1 MRNFKFN
8 SARAL
13 TGITVLLE
21 NLLAWCVL
29 LTLLIYGANL
39 LYKYITHPA
48 LLWSGE
54 GMRSLLADALLLA
67 MGAEFVRTF
76 LQHTPQTIVEI
87 LSFAIARHIVLDPGS
102 MLEVLAGSGAVFIL
116 MVGYYFLSRPRALAP
131 AEANAPTAVPPSPA
145 PAKQ

>member
-1 MRNFKFN
+1 MHKFKLN

-29 LTLLIYGANL
+29 ITLLIYGANL
-39 LYKYITHPA
+39 LYKYLTQPA
-48 LLWSGE
+48 LLWTGE
-54 GMRSLLADALLLA
+54 GVRSLLADALLVA

-87 LSFAIARHIVLDPGS
+87 LSFAITRHIVLDPGN

-116 MVGYYFLSRPRALAP
+116 MVGYHFISRQRNTQQTAAAP
-131 AEANAPTAVPPSPA
+131 VAAPPA
-145 PAKQ
+145 TTKP

>member
-1 MRNFKFN
+1 MHNFKFT

-13 TGITVLLE
+13 ARITVLLE

-29 LTLLIYGANL
+29 ITLLIYGANL

-48 LLWSGE
+48 LLWSDE
-54 GMRSLLADALLLA
+54 GLRSLLADALLVA

-76 LQHTPQTIVEI
+76 LQHTPQTIIEI

-116 MVGYYFLSRPRALAP
+116 MLGYFFINRQRAVQQAAATGPAAMPPPP
-131 AEANAPTAVPPSPA
+131 AEL
-145 PAKQ
+145 